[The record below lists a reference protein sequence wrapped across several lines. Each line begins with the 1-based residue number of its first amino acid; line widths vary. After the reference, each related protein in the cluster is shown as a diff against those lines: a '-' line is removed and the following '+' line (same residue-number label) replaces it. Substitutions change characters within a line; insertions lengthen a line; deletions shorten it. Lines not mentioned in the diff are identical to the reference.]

1 MSRLAKNVFIDKYL
15 LLFLR
20 IFKVSNIDKS
30 TKKLYFLNYT
40 VLNFC
45 SIFPSFAFCLYD
57 TILKYYVHGVW
68 SSTCTR
74 RTFPSQGRVLYLICL
89 PQVPKGHLR
98 SYCTPMQ
105 WSYFFIPVLYLTN
118 CDSRS
123 ISDLNFNL
131 IYPKVGYMYDIN
143 MISLQ

>member
-45 SIFPSFAFCLYD
+45 PIFPSFAFCLYD
-57 TILKYYVHGVW
+57 TILKYYVHECGVLHARDVH
-68 SSTCTR
+68 SR
-74 RTFPSQGRVLYLICL
+74 PRG
-89 PQVPKGHLR
+89 G
-98 SYCTPMQ
+98 YC
-105 WSYFFIPVLYLTN
+105 I
-118 CDSRS
+118 
-123 ISDLNFNL
+123 
-131 IYPKVGYMYDIN
+131 
-143 MISLQ
+143 